1 MIVPEYKIDLMNKN
15 NKVLKT
21 FEHLRKISIK
31 DKIIE
36 KNIKDK
42 AKGLEL
48 KSVQKTK
55 LIKKKQSPKTLW
67 VRRKKAS

>member
-1 MIVPEYKIDLMNKN
+1 MIIPEYKIDLMNKN

-31 DKIIE
+31 DKVIE
-36 KNIKDK
+36 QNIKNK
-42 AKGLEL
+42 TKGLEL